1 MVVQRGGD
9 KGGLVTKFPMTA
21 LVWIGFSF
29 DCLFQPCS
37 VVEGFFRLD
46 CWFLIGTN
54 APLWV
59 LRVEGK
65 EHLVH
70 LVIINH
76 VMSSFV
82 DCCW

>member
-37 VVEGFFRLD
+37 AVEG
-46 CWFLIGTN
+46 
-54 APLWV
+54 V
-59 LRVEGK
+59 
-65 EHLVH
+65 
-70 LVIINH
+70 
-76 VMSSFV
+76 FV
-82 DCCW
+82 